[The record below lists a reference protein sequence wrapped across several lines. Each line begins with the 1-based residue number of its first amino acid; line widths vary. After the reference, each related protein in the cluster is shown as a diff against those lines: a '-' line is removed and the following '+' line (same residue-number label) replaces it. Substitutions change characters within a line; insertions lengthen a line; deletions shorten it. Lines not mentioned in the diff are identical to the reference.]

1 MNIRIIASPLVCLLS
16 ALAFTVLPLFTSCS
30 SKQISREARANI
42 SLPIGTVEE
51 SKTKNKDKKLP
62 SVIGMKDRHGNVT
75 TYVQTERD
83 KEGKQQLSVQLNEV
97 TVTAKLKSVPE
108 RFGKVDIDFIVTV
121 PETLID
127 KDWQLNLTPLLI
139 KKDEHIPFDDLV
151 ITGGE
156 FDKERMKGYAK
167 YAKYLSGII
176 PDSLFNDRFVNM
188 RKYYKYLSDY
198 EKSELRRV
206 HKDSM
211 DYVKY
216 KRYIDRLNTR
226 YEIFNRK
233 MYNSRA
239 WLARQLGF
247 EDIRERYE
255 VFHRDTTY
263 ASRFYS
269 RRYEQL
275 VDLIPQFHLLRE
287 ITDST
292 IISKYRKEKYRYEF
306 VNNYRFLT
314 PADSSVLLTKFYRNK
329 QIERN
334 DKLIAEKELMF
345 AKLVKFP
352 KNLNAR
358 LDTVIFNKGKFE
370 YYYHQEIATDE
381 DTKRMQL
388 YMDGTAQTIRA
399 ESYLLPTSD
408 TLIYSVSS
416 MIQFLDMSPRYMR
429 KIIERKA
436 SSSLKAYITFKV
448 GKSDLDL
455 NLDNNRIEIDKVQEM
470 VEGLTETGEFVMDS
484 ISLVAS
490 SSPEGSYRSN
500 LLLSKSRAESIQK
513 FLLTSLSE
521 MEGINKMVFARPKG
535 EDWETLS
542 GLIKDSIQSPN
553 QEAILNVIAEVA
565 DPDKR
570 EAEIR
575 NRYPEDYKQIRSELY
590 PKLRAVDFTFHV
602 HRKGMVKDTI
612 HTTEPDLLYADAIK
626 LMERRKYSQALQ
638 ILSDY
643 NDWNTG
649 ICLMSLGYDL
659 AAYNLFSNEKES
671 ADSEYLL
678 AILASRLGKEDEA
691 VRRYLH
697 ACELDATK
705 RWRGALDP
713 EINKL
718 IKAYGLNHEDEEVE

>member
-1 MNIRIIASPLVCLLS
+1 MKKILFYILCAVLLY
-16 ALAFTVLPLFTSCS
+16 SCGV
-30 SKQISREARANI
+30 KRVDGDTRANI
-42 SLPIGTVEE
+42 SLPVQPETPKQQKAAKQTVIE
-51 SKTKNKDKKLP
+51 
-62 SVIGMKDRHGNVT
+62 MKDHLGNVT

-83 KEGKQQLSVQLNEV
+83 KKGKQQLSVQLNEV

-108 RFGKVDIDFIVTV
+108 RFGKVDIDFIVSV
-121 PETLID
+121 PEVLID
-127 KDWQLNLTPLLI
+127 KYWQLNLTPLLI

-151 ITGGE
+151 ITGVE
-156 FDKERMKGYAK
+156 FDKERMKGYTK
-167 YAKYLSGII
+167 YAKYLSGIV

-206 HKDSM
+206 NKDSM

-239 WLARQLGF
+239 WLAKQLGF
-247 EDIRERYE
+247 EDIKERYE

-263 ASRFYS
+263 VSRFYNK
-269 RRYEQL
+269 RYEQL
-275 VDLIPQFHLLRE
+275 VNLIPQFHLLRE
-287 ITDST
+287 VTDST

-306 VNNYRFLT
+306 VNSYRFLT
-314 PADSSVLLTKFYRNK
+314 SADSTVLLTKFYRNK

-381 DTKRMQL
+381 DTKRMRL
-388 YMDGTAQTIRA
+388 YMDGTAQTIRG

-470 VEGLTETGEFVMDS
+470 VEALTETGEFVMDS

-500 LLLSKSRAESIQK
+500 LLLSKSRAESIKK
-513 FLLTSLSE
+513 FLLTSLSDI
-521 MEGINKMVFARPKG
+521 EGIDKMLFARPKG
-535 EDWETLS
+535 EDWESLS
-542 GLIKDSIQSPN
+542 HLIRDSTDILN
-553 QEAILNVIAEVA
+553 QQAILDIIGDNT
-565 DPDKR
+565 DPDKK
-570 EAEIR
+570 EIEIR
-575 NRYPEDYKQIRSELY
+575 NRYPEDYNQIRNELY
-590 PKLRAVDFTFHV
+590 PKLRAVDFTFHI
-602 HRKGMVKDTI
+602 HRKGMIKDTI
-612 HTTEPDLLYADAIK
+612 HTTEPDLMYADAIQ
-626 LMERRKYSQALQ
+626 LMEKRKYSLALQ

-649 ICLMSLGYDL
+649 ICLMSLGYDQG
-659 AAYNLFSNEKES
+659 AYTIFLNEKES
-671 ADSEYLL
+671 ADCEYLL

-691 VRRYLH
+691 VKRFLH

-718 IKAYGLNHEDEEVE
+718 IKAYGLHQEDEDVE

>member
-1 MNIRIIASPLVCLLS
+1 MKKILFYILCA
-16 ALAFTVLPLFTSCS
+16 VLFYSCGV
-30 SKQISREARANI
+30 KRVDGNARANI
-42 SLPIGTVEE
+42 SLPVQPETPKQQKAVKQTVVE
-51 SKTKNKDKKLP
+51 
-62 SVIGMKDRHGNVT
+62 MKDHLGNKT
-75 TYVQTERD
+75 IYVQTERD

-167 YAKYLSGII
+167 YARYLSGIV
-176 PDSLFNDRFVNM
+176 PDSLFNNRFVNM

-216 KRYIDRLNTR
+216 KRYINRLNTR

-239 WLARQLGF
+239 WLARRLGF
-247 EDIRERYE
+247 EDIKERYE
-255 VFHRDTTY
+255 VFHRDTSY
-263 ASRFYS
+263 VSRFYS
-269 RRYEQL
+269 KRYEQL
-275 VDLIPQFHLLRE
+275 VNLIPQFHLLRE
-287 ITDST
+287 VTDST
-292 IISKYRKEKYRYEF
+292 IISKYRKEKYMYEF

-314 PADSSVLLTKFYRNK
+314 TSDSSMLLTKFYRNK
-329 QIERN
+329 QIEHN

-388 YMDGTAQTIRA
+388 YMNGTARTIWG

-436 SSSLKAYITFKV
+436 SSSLKAYIIFKV
-448 GKSDLDL
+448 GKSDLDID
-455 NLDNNRIEIDKVQEM
+455 LDKNRLEIDKIQEM
-470 VEGLTETGEFVMDS
+470 VGGLTETGEFVMDS

-500 LLLSKSRAESIQK
+500 LLLSKSRAESIRK
-513 FLLTSLSE
+513 FLLTKLADI
-521 MEGINKMVFARPKG
+521 EGIEKMLSARPKG

-542 GLIKDSIQSPN
+542 NLIRDSTDMLN
-553 QEAILNVIAEVA
+553 QQAILDIIGDNS
-565 DPDKR
+565 DPDKK
-570 EAEIR
+570 EMEIR
-575 NRYPEDYKQIRSELY
+575 NRYLDDYKKIRSELY
-590 PKLRAVDFTFHV
+590 PK
-602 HRKGMVKDTI
+602 
-612 HTTEPDLLYADAIK
+612 
-626 LMERRKYSQALQ
+626 
-638 ILSDY
+638 
-643 NDWNTG
+643 
-649 ICLMSLGYDL
+649 
-659 AAYNLFSNEKES
+659 
-671 ADSEYLL
+671 
-678 AILASRLGKEDEA
+678 
-691 VRRYLH
+691 
-697 ACELDATK
+697 
-705 RWRGALDP
+705 
-713 EINKL
+713 
-718 IKAYGLNHEDEEVE
+718 

>member
-1 MNIRIIASPLVCLLS
+1 MKKILFYILCAVLLY
-16 ALAFTVLPLFTSCS
+16 SCGV
-30 SKQISREARANI
+30 KRVDGDARANI
-42 SLPIGTVEE
+42 SLPVQPETPKQQKTAKQTIVE
-51 SKTKNKDKKLP
+51 
-62 SVIGMKDRHGNVT
+62 MKDHLGNVT

-83 KEGKQQLSVQLNEV
+83 KEGKQQLSIQLSEV
-97 TVTAKLKSVPE
+97 TVIAKLKSVPE

-139 KKDEHIPFDDLV
+139 KKDKHIPFDDVV

-167 YAKYLSGII
+167 YAGYLSGII

-188 RKYYKYLSDY
+188 KKYYKYLRNY

-216 KRYIDRLNTR
+216 KRYIDRLNSR

-233 MYNSRA
+233 MYNSKA

-247 EDIRERYE
+247 EDIKERYE
-255 VFHRDTTY
+255 LFHQDTTY
-263 ASRFYS
+263 VSRFYS
-269 RRYEQL
+269 KRYEQL
-275 VDLIPQFHLLRE
+275 VNLIPQFHLLRE

-292 IISKYRKEKYRYEF
+292 IISKYRKEKYRSEF

-314 PADSSVLLTKFYRNK
+314 PADSSILLTKFYRSK

-358 LDTVIFNKGKFE
+358 LDTVIFNQGKFE

-388 YMDGTAQTIRA
+388 YMNGTARTIRG

-455 NLDNNRIEIDKVQEM
+455 NLDNNRPEIDKVQEM
-470 VEGLTETGEFVMDS
+470 VEALTQTGEFVMDS

-513 FLLTSLSE
+513 FLLTSLSD
-521 MEGINKMVFARPKG
+521 MDGIDKMLFARPKG
-535 EDWETLS
+535 EDWESLS
-542 GLIKDSIQSPN
+542 HLIRDSTDILNRQ
-553 QEAILNVIAEVA
+553 AILDIIGDNT
-565 DPDKR
+565 DPDKK
-570 EAEIR
+570 EMEIR
-575 NRYPEDYKQIRSELY
+575 NRYPDDYKKIRSDLY

-602 HRKGMVKDTI
+602 HRKGMIKDTI
-612 HTTEPDLLYADAIK
+612 HTTEPDLLYTDAIK
-626 LMERRKYSQALQ
+626 LMEKRKYSQALQ
-638 ILSDY
+638 ILSEY

-659 AAYNLFSNEKES
+659 AAYNIFSNEKES

-678 AILASRLGKEDEA
+678 AILASRMGKEDEA
-691 VRRYLH
+691 VKRYLH
-697 ACELDATK
+697 ACELDPTK

-718 IKAYGLNHEDEEVE
+718 IKAYGLHQEDEEVE

>member
-1 MNIRIIASPLVCLLS
+1 MKKI
-16 ALAFTVLPLFTSCS
+16 LFYILCAVVFYSCGV
-30 SKQISREARANI
+30 KRVDGNARANI
-42 SLPIGTVEE
+42 SLPVQPETPKQQKAAKRTVVE
-51 SKTKNKDKKLP
+51 
-62 SVIGMKDRHGNVT
+62 MKDHLGNVT

-127 KDWQLNLTPLLI
+127 KGWQLNLTPLLI

-151 ITGGE
+151 INGSE
-156 FDKERMKGYAK
+156 FDKEQMKGYAK
-167 YAKYLSGII
+167 YAKYLSGIV
-176 PDSLFNDRFVNM
+176 PDSLFNERFVNM

-239 WLARQLGF
+239 WLAKQLGF
-247 EDIRERYE
+247 EDIKERYE
-255 VFHRDTTY
+255 VFHQDTTY
-263 ASRFYS
+263 VSRFYS
-269 RRYEQL
+269 KRYEQL
-275 VDLIPQFHLLRE
+275 VKLIPQFHLLRE
-287 ITDST
+287 VTDST
-292 IISKYRKEKYRYEF
+292 IISKYRKEKYRFEF
-306 VNNYRFLT
+306 INSCRFLT
-314 PADSSVLLTKFYRNK
+314 PADSSMLLTKFYRSK

-370 YYYHQEIATDE
+370 YYYHQEISTDE

-388 YMDGTAQTIRA
+388 YMNGTARTIRG

-455 NLDNNRIEIDKVQEM
+455 NLDNNRIEIDKIQEM
-470 VEGLTETGEFVMDS
+470 VEGLTQTGEFVMDS
-484 ISLVAS
+484 ISLIAS

-500 LLLSKSRAESIQK
+500 FSLSRLRAESIKK
-513 FLLTSLSE
+513 FLLTKLADI
-521 MEGINKMVFARPKG
+521 EGIEKMLSARPKG
-535 EDWETLS
+535 EDWESLS
-542 GLIKDSIQSPN
+542 HLIRDSTDILN
-553 QEAILNVIAEVA
+553 QQAILDIIGNKS
-565 DPDKR
+565 DLDKK
-570 EAEIR
+570 EIEIR
-575 NRYPEDYKQIRSELY
+575 NCYPEDYKKIRSDFY

-602 HRKGMVKDTI
+602 HRKGMIKDTI

-626 LMERRKYSQALQ
+626 LMEKRKYSQALQ
-638 ILSDY
+638 VLSDC

-659 AAYNLFSNEKES
+659 AAYNIFSNEKES

-691 VRRYLH
+691 VKRYLH
-697 ACELDATK
+697 SCELDPTK
-705 RWRGALDP
+705 RWRGSLDP

-718 IKAYGLNHEDEEVE
+718 IKAYGLHQEDEVE

>member
-1 MNIRIIASPLVCLLS
+1 MKNKICYILSLLLLS
-16 ALAFTVLPLFTSCS
+16 ACS
-30 SKQISREARANI
+30 IKRLDENARANI
-42 SLPIGTVEE
+42 SLPVQPETPKQQKAAKRTVVE
-51 SKTKNKDKKLP
+51 
-62 SVIGMKDRHGNVT
+62 MKDHLGNVT

-121 PETLID
+121 PEVLID

-151 ITGGE
+151 ITGGD

-167 YAKYLSGII
+167 YARYLSSIV

-226 YEIFNRK
+226 YELFNNK
-233 MYNSRA
+233 MYNSRE
-239 WLARQLGF
+239 WLARQFGF
-247 EDIRERYE
+247 EDIKERYE

-263 ASRFYS
+263 VSQFYS
-269 RRYEQL
+269 KRYKQL
-275 VDLIPQFHLLRE
+275 VSLFPQFHLLRE
-287 ITDST
+287 VTDST
-292 IISKYRKEKYRYEF
+292 IISKYRKEKYRSEF

-314 PADSSVLLTKFYRNK
+314 PADSSMLLTKFYRKK

-334 DKLIAEKELMF
+334 DRLIAEKELMF

-358 LDTVIFNKGKFE
+358 LDTVLYNKGKFE
-370 YYYHQEIATDE
+370 YNYHQEIATDE
-381 DTKRMQL
+381 DTKRMHL
-388 YMDGTAQTIRA
+388 YMDGTVRTIQGNQ
-399 ESYLLPTSD
+399 YLLPTSD

-455 NLDNNRIEIDKVQEM
+455 NLDNNRPEIDKVQEM
-470 VEGLTETGEFVMDS
+470 VEALTETGEFVMDS

-500 LLLSKSRAESIQK
+500 FSLSKLRVESIRK
-513 FLLTSLSE
+513 FLLTKLADIDGIDKMLS
-521 MEGINKMVFARPKG
+521 ARPKG

-542 GLIKDSIQSPN
+542 HLIRDSTGILN
-553 QEAILNVIAEVA
+553 QQAILDIIGNKS
-565 DPDKR
+565 DLDKK
-570 EAEIR
+570 EIEII
-575 NRYPEDYKQIRSELY
+575 NCYPEDYKKIRSDFY

-602 HRKGMVKDTI
+602 HRKGMIKDTI
-612 HTTEPDLLYADAIK
+612 HTTEPDLRYADAIK
-626 LMERRKYSQALQ
+626 LMEKRKYSQALQ
-638 ILSDY
+638 ILSEY

-659 AAYNLFSNEKES
+659 AAYNIFSNEKES

-691 VRRYLH
+691 VKRYLH
-697 ACELDATK
+697 ACELDPTK

-718 IKAYGLNHEDEEVE
+718 IKAYGLHQEDEEVE

>member
-1 MNIRIIASPLVCLLS
+1 MKNKICYILCLLL
-16 ALAFTVLPLFTSCS
+16 LAACS
-30 SKQISREARANI
+30 TKRLDENARANI
-42 SLPIGTVEE
+42 SLPVGTVEE
-51 SKTKNKDKKLP
+51 SKTKSKDKKLP
-62 SVIGMKDRHGNVT
+62 SVIDMKDRHGNVT

-97 TVTAKLKSVPE
+97 TITAKLKSVPE

-121 PETLID
+121 PETLIN

-139 KKDEHIPFDDLV
+139 KKDEHIPFDNLV
-151 ITGGE
+151 INGSV

-167 YAKYLSGII
+167 YAKYLSGIV
-176 PDSLFNDRFVNM
+176 PDSLFNNRFVNM
-188 RKYYKYLSDY
+188 RKYYKYLADY

-233 MYNSRA
+233 MYNSRL
-239 WLARQLGF
+239 WLARQLDF

-263 ASRFYS
+263 VSRFYS
-269 RRYEQL
+269 KRYEQL
-275 VDLIPQFHLLRE
+275 VNLIPQFHLLRE
-287 ITDST
+287 VTDST

-314 PADSSVLLTKFYRNK
+314 PADSSVLLTKFYHSK

-370 YYYHQEIATDE
+370 YYYHQEIVTDE

-388 YMDGTAQTIRA
+388 YMKGTARTIRG

-455 NLDNNRIEIDKVQEM
+455 NLDNNQLEIDKIQEM
-470 VEGLTETGEFVMDS
+470 VEALTQTGEFVMDS

-513 FLLTSLSE
+513 FLLTSLSD
-521 MEGINKMVFARPKG
+521 MDGIDKMLFARPKG

-542 GLIKDSIQSPN
+542 GLIRDSIHSSN
-553 QEAILNVIAEVA
+553 QEAILAIISDKA
-565 DPDKR
+565 DPDRK
-570 EAEIR
+570 EMEIK
-575 NRYPEDYKQIRSELY
+575 NRYPEDYKKIRNDLY

-602 HRKGMVKDTI
+602 HRKGMIKDTI
-612 HTTEPDLLYADAIK
+612 HTTEPDLLYTDAIK
-626 LMERRKYSQALQ
+626 LMEKRKYSQALQ
-638 ILSDY
+638 ILSEY

-659 AAYNLFSNEKES
+659 AAYNLFSIEKES
-671 ADSEYLL
+671 ADCEYLL
-678 AILASRLGKEDEA
+678 AILASRLGKDDEA
-691 VRRYLH
+691 VKRYLH
-697 ACELDATK
+697 SCELDPTK

-718 IKAYGLNHEDEEVE
+718 IKAYGLHQEDEVE

>member
-1 MNIRIIASPLVCLLS
+1 MKKILFYILCAVLLY
-16 ALAFTVLPLFTSCS
+16 SCGV
-30 SKQISREARANI
+30 KRVDGNARANI
-42 SLPIGTVEE
+42 SLPVQPETPKQQKAAKQTVVE
-51 SKTKNKDKKLP
+51 
-62 SVIGMKDRHGNVT
+62 MKDHLGNIT
-75 TYVQTERD
+75 TYVQTEKD

-127 KDWQLNLTPLLI
+127 KDWQLNLTPFLI
-139 KKDEHIPFDDLV
+139 KKEEHIPFDDLV

-167 YAKYLSGII
+167 YARYLSSIV

-239 WLARQLGF
+239 WLAKQLGF
-247 EDIRERYE
+247 EDIKERYE
-255 VFHRDTTY
+255 VFHQDTTY
-263 ASRFYS
+263 VSRFYS
-269 RRYEQL
+269 KRYEQL
-275 VDLIPQFHLLRE
+275 VSLIPQFHLLRE
-287 ITDST
+287 VTDST
-292 IISKYRKEKYRYEF
+292 IISKYRKEKYRSEF

-314 PADSSVLLTKFYRNK
+314 PADSTVLLTKFYRNK

-334 DKLIAEKELMF
+334 DKLIAEKESMF

-370 YYYHQEIATDE
+370 YYYHQEISTDE

-388 YMDGTAQTIRA
+388 YMNGTARTIWG

-448 GKSDLDL
+448 GKSDMDL
-455 NLDNNRIEIDKVQEM
+455 NLDNNRIEIDKIQEM
-470 VEGLTETGEFVMDS
+470 VEGLTQTGEFVMDS
-484 ISLVAS
+484 ISLIAS

-500 LLLSKSRAESIQK
+500 LLLSKSRAESIRK
-513 FLLTSLSE
+513 FLLTKLADI
-521 MEGINKMVFARPKG
+521 EGIDKMLSARPKG

-542 GLIKDSIQSPN
+542 HLIRDSTDIVN
-553 QEAILNVIAEVA
+553 QQAILDIIGDNT
-565 DPDKR
+565 DPDKK
-570 EAEIR
+570 EIEVR
-575 NRYPEDYKQIRSELY
+575 NRYPEDYKQIRNELY
-590 PKLRAVDFTFHV
+590 PKLRAVDFTFHI
-602 HRKGMVKDTI
+602 HRKGMIKDTI
-612 HTTEPDLLYADAIK
+612 HTTEPDLMYADAIK
-626 LMERRKYSQALQ
+626 LMEKRKYSLALQ

-649 ICLMSLGYDL
+649 ICLMSLGYDQG
-659 AAYNLFSNEKES
+659 AYNIFLNEKES

-691 VRRYLH
+691 VKRYLRS
-697 ACELDATK
+697 CELDPTK

-718 IKAYGLNHEDEEVE
+718 IKAYGLHQEDEVE